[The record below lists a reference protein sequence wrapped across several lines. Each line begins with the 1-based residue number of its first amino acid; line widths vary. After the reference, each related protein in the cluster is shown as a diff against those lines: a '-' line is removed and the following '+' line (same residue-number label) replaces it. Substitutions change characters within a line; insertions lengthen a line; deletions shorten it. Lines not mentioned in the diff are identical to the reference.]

1 MKSLKGRVR
10 WVWLARTQRTLY
22 SSVDRKLAE
31 QDRDADDSDRIYIT
45 RVRVRRGNGKVILTW
60 QVISVPGSDFR
71 KLKEL
76 AEKERDDAI
85 DAIADSLE
93 EPLWGLL
100 TDGWNP
106 VDAGDFAALAN
117 KVSTL
122 QEELK
127 RYLLGDPAKFTGT
140 ALGLADLSLLEAI
153 AERVPLPGIDRSL
166 GDVKHYA
173 EIAGIILVVLTGGH
187 ILACASFK
195 LWVHDKLG
203 QFLAKLLNSFFRGL
217 GAERVE
223 HPSPADAGDG
233 RRSPPDDSHRP
244 PPDTGSFRGG
254 QGPPDDDHRDPPSSD
269 RPGPFPGPSGGLP
282 SRRPSPAGVGRPR
295 PASRRQPA
303 AEPAGGRQR
312 GDRESR
318 EPAVS
323 GRRQP
328 ARVRVE
334 RVDPERS
341 QCAGSRPESGQTRP
355 GTSSRGGEPPSRTGS
370 RPAPVQPAARNRRE
384 PGNGRKAAGTPSGRG
399 LTGQPSAYGQQ
410 AAGPTWPSRT
420 SGQPS
425 LGRPASG
432 NQPVTGNRRENPA
445 GRVRVTGKRVS
456 FGRPASGNSSETP
469 SRETPAGRVPGR
481 SGSRRRAQYENPSG
495 MNETRERDG
504 PPDMVSRDDYPE
516 RPPCAERPVSRP
528 PASDRSIP
536 GRESARGIEGRD
548 TGRG

>member
-1 MKSLKGRVR
+1 VKSLKGRIR
-10 WVWLARTQRTLY
+10 WVWLARMQRTFY
-22 SSVDRKLAE
+22 SSADTKLAE
-31 QDRDADDSDRIYIT
+31 QARDADDSDRIYIT
-45 RVRVRRGNGKVILTW
+45 RVRVRRGNGRVILTW

-76 AEKERDDAI
+76 AEEERDDAI
-85 DAIADSLE
+85 DVIADSLE

-106 VDAGDFAALAN
+106 VDAGDFEALADR
-117 KVSTL
+117 VSTL

-127 RYLLGDPAKFTGT
+127 RYLVGDPAKFTGT
-140 ALGLADLSLLEAI
+140 ALGLTDLSLLEAI
-153 AERVPLPGIDRSL
+153 AERVPLPVLDRSL
-166 GDVKHYA
+166 GDIKHYA

-203 QFLAKLLNSFFRGL
+203 QYLAKLLNNFFRGL

-223 HPSPADAGDG
+223 HPSPADAADG
-233 RRSPPDDSHRP
+233 RRSPPDDPHRP

-254 QGPPDDDHRDPPSSD
+254 PDGPPDDDRDPPSPD
-269 RPGPFPGPSGGLP
+269 WRGPFPGRSGGLP

-295 PASRRQPA
+295 PASPRQPA
-303 AEPAGGRQR
+303 AGPAGGRQR
-312 GDRESR
+312 DAREPR
-318 EPAVS
+318 EPAAS

-341 QCAGSRPESGQTRP
+341 QPAGSRPESGQTRP
-355 GTSSRGGEPPSRTGS
+355 GTSSRGPELPSRTDG
-370 RPAPVQPAARNRRE
+370 RPAPVQPAPRNRRE
-384 PGNGRKAAGTPSGRG
+384 AGNGRKAAGTPSGRG
-399 LTGQPSAYGQQ
+399 LTRQPSAYGQQ
-410 AAGPTWPSRT
+410 ATDPTWPSRT
-420 SGQPS
+420 RGQPS

-445 GRVRVTGKRVS
+445 GRVRVAGKRVS
-456 FGRPASGNSSETP
+456 FGRPASGSSPETRTP
-469 SRETPAGRVPGR
+469 RETPARRVPGR
-481 SGSRRRAQYENPSG
+481 SGSSRRAQNENSSR
-495 MNETRERDG
+495 MNENRELDG
-504 PPDMVSRDDYPE
+504 LPDMVSRDDYSE
-516 RPPCAERPVSRP
+516 QPPFAEPPVSRP

-536 GRESARGIEGRD
+536 GRNSARGIEGR
-548 TGRG
+548 G